1 MSNEIT
7 KQVDASIQMVVSAQ
21 SLQGFERANLVAQA
35 FADLKEKLDHKYMA
49 PIMALQNNR
58 LGFKVDKPYDEETVK
73 NCLIEAVLSG
83 VQPTGNQFNII
94 SGNTYITKEGF
105 KYLLDNYAGLTWE
118 ITPGLP
124 RISADKTSA
133 AVVMKA
139 TWSIGDGAQQTRE
152 WDIAVKFGSYGTA
165 DAAIGKA
172 ERKARKRLYE
182 LITGIEMADGE
193 VGDLQGVEPSE
204 ITMWRELLADKKTVE
219 ELDAMEEANKEQIA
233 ANPKIKLVFDA
244 RRNELKKPTA
254 ADKAKQ
260 ATDAAAA
267 AIRK

>member
-7 KQVDASIQMVVSAQ
+7 KQIDNSIQLVISSRA
-21 SLQGFERANLVAQA
+21 LDGFERANLVAQA
-35 FADLKEKLDHKYMA
+35 IGDLKEKLDRKYMA
-49 PIMALQNNR
+49 PIMALQGNR
-58 LGFKVDKPYDEETVK
+58 LGFKVDKPYDEDTVK

-105 KYLLDNYAGLTWE
+105 KYLLDNWEGLTWE

-139 TWSIGDGAQQTRE
+139 VWTINDGAQESRE

-182 LITGIEMADGE
+182 LITGIEVADGD
-193 VGDLQGVEPSE
+193 VGDLQGTDTSE
-204 ITMWRELLADKKTVE
+204 VMMWKELVGNIATLPD
-219 ELDAMEEANKEQIA
+219 LDAMEESNKEQIA
-233 ANPKIKLVFDA
+233 ANTKIKMVFDA